1 MLTDTIGAPRPPR
14 IDTADLRH
22 RMQYGLFRGAL
33 AMFRVVPLDWPVA
46 LCARV
51 WRVIGPRSG
60 RHKRVLANLALAYP
74 DMTQAERDAIALAM
88 WENLGRVVA
97 ETMLLDRILKDPD
110 RIEIVNR
117 AELEAAMQEP
127 GPKIGVTLHMG
138 NWELAAAGCSL
149 CGGNPAGVY
158 RPLTNPYVDRTL
170 LKQREHLYS
179 GGLFTKGDSHDAGP
193 DGQRTARLITG
204 YVRQG
209 GNLAFVLDQVDRRGI
224 AIPFFGMEAKF
235 TPVPSM
241 IARHVGA
248 RVWMARCLRIGKGT
262 RFWVELK
269 ELEMER
275 TENRKD
281 DVQAITAEIFGQF
294 EAWIREAPEQWMWWN
309 TRWEPEAEAARAPAP
324 SAAAHGDA
332 LGRAHANRARRT
344 G

>member
-1 MLTDTIGAPRPPR
+1 VSILSATFGALRPPR
-14 IDTADLRH
+14 IDTADLKH
-22 RMQYGLFRGAL
+22 RLQYGLFRGAL
-33 AMFRVVPLDWPVA
+33 AVFRVVPLDWPVS

-60 RHKRVLANLALAYP
+60 RHRRVLANLALAYP

-97 ETMLLDRILKDPD
+97 ETMLLDRILDEPG

-117 AELEAAMQEP
+117 DELEAAMHKP

-138 NWELAAAGCSL
+138 NWELAAAGCAM

-179 GGLFTKGDSHDAGP
+179 GGLFTKGTAHDAGP

-224 AIPFFGMEAKF
+224 AVPFFGMEAKF

-248 RVWMARCLRIGKGT
+248 RVWMARCLRIGKRS
-262 RFWVELK
+262 RFQVELK
-269 ELEMER
+269 ELQMER
-275 TENRKD
+275 TENRKGD
-281 DVQAITAEIFGQF
+281 IQAITAEIFAQF

-309 TRWEPEAEAARAPAP
+309 TRWEVDAAAPDKEAAAAGTPPVAEAV
-324 SAAAHGDA
+324 SQTH
-332 LGRAHANRARRT
+332 
-344 G
+344 

>member
-1 MLTDTIGAPRPPR
+1 VSNRSIAVAAPRPPW
-14 IDTADLRH
+14 IDVADLKH
-22 RMQYGLFRGAL
+22 RVQYGLFRGAL
-33 AMFRVVPLDWPVA
+33 AGFRNVPLDWPVS

-51 WRVIGPRSG
+51 WRFIGPRSG
-60 RHKRVLANLALAYP
+60 RHKRVMANLALAYP
-74 DMTQAERDAIALAM
+74 DMPLAEREALARAM
-88 WENLGRVVA
+88 WANLGRVVA
-97 ETMLLDRILKDPD
+97 ETMLLDRILDDPG

-179 GGLFTKGDSHDAGP
+179 GGLFTKGTAHDAGP
-193 DGQRTARLITG
+193 GGQRTARLITG
-204 YVRQG
+204 YVRRG

-224 AIPFFGMEAKF
+224 AIPFFGREAKF

-248 RVWMARCLRIGKGT
+248 RVWMARCLRIGHGS
-262 RFWVELK
+262 RFRVELK
-269 ELEMER
+269 ELKIER
-275 TENRKD
+275 TENRAD
-281 DVQAITAEIFGQF
+281 DVKAMTAAIFAQF

-309 TRWEPEAEAARAPAP
+309 TRWEVEAEAA
-324 SAAAHGDA
+324 
-332 LGRAHANRARRT
+332 
-344 G
+344 